1 MITPRPEVK
10 LLGSLITQSQES
22 RDHFFQERISKIQNT
37 LPLLKELSHQAHILL
52 LRQCLLAKPAYLL
65 STMLISPQTLEEADT
80 IINTHLASTFGTPEQ
95 HQFLFNAPLKEG
107 GFGIP
112 SFKQTAKPALIHAIT
127 QLHPELWDSN
137 PLITFGTDEE
147 RDKMQVQ
154 TARFSPTEWVQ
165 SQTLQFTEEETTAGK
180 KGQSD
185 LRSILSRRSMSDAI
199 TNLSKRNQDKYVV
212 LSTATVQNGR
222 QASLPTELALNNALL
237 QPPLSWNA
245 VFHKHR
251 QLSLQTN
258 TIICPLCKETM
269 REEHAQCCA
278 RTSAIRT
285 KRHNAIK
292 LLLERACREVPGI
305 QVEENNHRFISK
317 TTEKTNGGTG
327 VISFSLDLV
336 IVQDFSS
343 RTQTEII
350 NPQKRESTIIG
361 IGFSDNGHIGPNA
374 SSFLDFLK
382 ELARAAH
389 VTNPVPSFL
398 ASTSAMLEHTRAFA
412 EEAYLD
418 LLQRLEEAENDRTE
432 KTMVRDISEETHEM
446 LAQLSP
452 DSIPTSSIFITTS
465 RLRPPTPNRDHSQP
479 LFDNP
484 PRQPTTA
491 NPNSLP
497 SQAPSAQSSSQHP
510 THSPSNPHTNWKPD
524 QEHVLDKTNKQPPRR
539 TPTRPRARP
548 GQNKQTTSSTHSQS
562 FLPMSYPLQ
571 PLHLNTQLIH
581 QLIHHPIHTQTGSQT
596 KSTSWTKQTNN
607 LLDALPVFP
616 PNELPS
622 PTPSSQHP
630 THSPTH
636 SPSNPHTNWK
646 PDQEHVL
653 DKTKQTTSSTHSQSF
668 LPMSYP
674 LQPLHLNTQLIH
686 QLIHHPDYTQTG
698 SQTKSTSWTKQTN
711 NLLDALP
718 VFPPNELPS
727 PTPSSQHPTHSP
739 THSPSNSHTNWKPDQ
754 EHVLDKTK
762 QTTSSTH
769 SQSFLP
775 MSYPLQPLHLNP
787 QLIHHLIHTQTGT
800 SIPSSTRRQEINRTS
815 DMSHGKGPMI
825 KVKC

>member
-107 GFGIP
+107 GCGIP
-112 SFKQTAKPALIHAIT
+112 T
-127 QLHPELWDSN
+127 

-212 LSTATVQNGR
+212 LSTATVQKWKT
-222 QASLPTELALNNALL
+222 SLPSNRMFKFNNFSFQVALNNALL

-305 QVEENNHRFISK
+305 QVEREVSLGQDNCSTTFHHTRADLALTITTSISNHRFISK

-327 VISFSLDLV
+327 VISFGLDLV

-350 NPQKRESTIIG
+350 NPQKRVEEGENRKKNKYNKTNQESTIIG

-548 GQNKQTTSSTHSQS
+548 GQ
-562 FLPMSYPLQ
+562 
-571 PLHLNTQLIH
+571 
-581 QLIHHPIHTQTGSQT
+581 
-596 KSTSWTKQTNN
+596 KQTNN

-622 PTPSSQHP
+622 PTPFISTPNSFTNSFTIQF
-630 THSPTH
+630 THKLEARPRAR
-636 SPSNPHTNWK
+636 PG
-646 PDQEHVL
+646 Q
-653 DKTKQTTSSTHSQSF
+653 
-668 LPMSYP
+668 
-674 LQPLHLNTQLIH
+674 
-686 QLIHHPDYTQTG
+686 
-698 SQTKSTSWTKQTN
+698 KQTN

-727 PTPSSQHPTHSP
+727 PTPFISTPNSFTNSFTIQSTHKLEARPRARPGQNQTNNLLDALPVFPPNELPSP
-739 THSPSNSHTNWKPDQ
+739 TPFISTPNSFTNSFTIQFTHKLEARPRARPGQ
-754 EHVLDKTK
+754 K
-762 QTTSSTH
+762 QTNNLLDALPVFPPNELPSPTPFISTPN
-769 SQSFLP
+769 SFTNSFTIQFTHKLEARPRARPGQNQTNNLLDALP
-775 MSYPLQPLHLNP
+775 VLPPNELPSPTPFISTLNSFT
-787 QLIHHLIHTQTGT
+787 I
-800 SIPSSTRRQEINRTS
+800 
-815 DMSHGKGPMI
+815 
-825 KVKC
+825 

>member
-305 QVEENNHRFISK
+305 QVEREVSLGQDNCSTTFHHTRADLALTITTSISNHRFISK

-327 VISFSLDLV
+327 VISFGLDLV

-350 NPQKRESTIIG
+350 NPQKRVEEGENRKKNKYNKTNQESTIIG

-524 QEHVLDKTNKQPPRR
+524 QEHVLDK
-539 TPTRPRARP
+539 
-548 GQNKQTTSSTHSQS
+548 NKQTTSSTHSQS

-571 PLHLNTQLIH
+571 P
-581 QLIHHPIHTQTGSQT
+581 
-596 KSTSWTKQTNN
+596 
-607 LLDALPVFP
+607 P
-616 PNELPS
+616 P
-622 PTPSSQHP
+622 
-630 THSPTH
+630 
-636 SPSNPHTNWK
+636 
-646 PDQEHVL
+646 
-653 DKTKQTTSSTHSQSF
+653 
-668 LPMSYP
+668 
-674 LQPLHLNTQLIH
+674 
-686 QLIHHPDYTQTG
+686 
-698 SQTKSTSWTKQTN
+698 
-711 NLLDALP
+711 
-718 VFPPNELPS
+718 
-727 PTPSSQHPTHSP
+727 SQHPTHSP

-775 MSYPLQPLHLNP
+775 MSYPLQP
-787 QLIHHLIHTQTGT
+787 
-800 SIPSSTRRQEINRTS
+800 PSL
-815 DMSHGKGPMI
+815 
-825 KVKC
+825 